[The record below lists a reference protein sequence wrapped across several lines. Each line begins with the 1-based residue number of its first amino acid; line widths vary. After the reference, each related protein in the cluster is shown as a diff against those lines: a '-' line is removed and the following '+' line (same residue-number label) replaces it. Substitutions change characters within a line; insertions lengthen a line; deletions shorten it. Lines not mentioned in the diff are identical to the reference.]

1 MTPKQKKCLDF
12 IKRYTKSNG
21 CSPSYQEMADYLGLF
36 SKSNVYKI
44 IQNLKEQG
52 YIEDTPNKYRSIKLC
67 TPCKNCKKLEKQ
79 LDMAIRC
86 LEKYADH
93 QNWQD
98 ECAGAE
104 DCLYIDDFAY
114 RDAETVLE
122 QIKELNK

>member
-79 LDMAIRC
+79 LKIAIEDLYVIAHNRSLGFNYIEYATKS
-86 LEKYADH
+86 LESIQK
-93 QNWQD
+93 
-98 ECAGAE
+98 
-104 DCLYIDDFAY
+104 
-114 RDAETVLE
+114 V
-122 QIKELNK
+122 K